1 MPDVAAVSPQPA
13 VNSPA
18 TAPAVPPAST
28 APRPSAPENPRARG
42 HSPAMEQ
49 REAAVQRPGAAASD
63 PPAPP
68 PAKTD
73 APAATAGDKVTVGEM
88 EVSQAELQEFFKSKG
103 EAELRKATQPATPEN
118 YEAKLPENFEMPA
131 GAEFKVDPA
140 DPLLADARRWAH
152 GKGFSQSEFSELV
165 GIYAS
170 AKAKEAAF
178 INTAAAAEVTK
189 LGANGTQRVSAIET
203 WLRGQLGDDLA
214 GPMRSVMVTE
224 KIVRGWETIM
234 HKFQSQGTASFSQ
247 AHRDTPDGNKIP
259 GYEKLSF
266 EQKRLAQD
274 QLRARGRG

>member
-1 MPDVAAVSPQPA
+1 MTDGLSP
-13 VNSPA
+13 SSI
-18 TAPAVPPAST
+18 PPADPGDLGPSVAPP
-28 APRPSAPENPRARG
+28 APRPSAPANPR
-42 HSPAMEQ
+42 
-49 REAAVQRPGAAASD
+49 ASD

-73 APAATAGDKVTVGEM
+73 APAPTDTVEIGDM
-88 EVSQAELQEFFKSKG
+88 RVSQAELQEFFKSKG
-103 EAELRKATQPATPEN
+103 EAELRKATVPASPTE
-118 YEAKLPENFEMPA
+118 YKTDLPANFEMP
-131 GAEFKVDPA
+131 GGLKVEFNET
-140 DPLLADARRWAH
+140 DPLLIDARNWAH
-152 GKGFSQSEFSELV
+152 GKGFSQGDFSELV
-165 GIYAS
+165 GIYAT

-178 INTAAAAEVTK
+178 VNTAAAAEVTK
-189 LGANGTQRVSAIET
+189 LGANGTQRVSAIEA

-259 GYEKLSF
+259 GYDKMSF
-266 EQKRLAQD
+266 TEKRLAQD